1 MLVELVT
8 TGSELLLGEILNDN
22 VRFLS
27 QELNKLGYSV
37 IFHTTVGDNA
47 ERMEAVLRTA
57 LSRAD
62 IVITS
67 GGLGP
72 TQGDITKQI
81 GAKVLDRPMILHPE
95 IQERLRKWF
104 QKRQTCMTSNNDRQ
118 AMIPEGAHIFTNE
131 QGTAPGVAM
140 EQNGKLL
147 VHLPGPPRELRW
159 MYTNCLKPYL
169 IQTYGSQGCIS
180 SLIMKIYDMGE
191 STLEEQIMDFIKGQS
206 NPTIAMYAKPGYME
220 LRLTARAQT
229 EEEAQRLLQPLEKQ
243 LRHRLQRSAITY
255 NDETMAQL
263 LGRELRRCGYTVSCA
278 ESCTGGLTGSYITDV
293 AGSSAYFY
301 GSAGTYSNDMKIRL
315 LQVKK
320 ETLDR
325 VGAVSRETA
334 EQMAQGACRLYGTEL
349 AISTTG
355 IAGPDGGSADKPV
368 GLVYIGIA
376 GPQGTR
382 VFRNVFIGD
391 RREIKHRAATRAL
404 YYAVQYLRE
413 TVPVRD

>member
-1 MLVELVT
+1 
-8 TGSELLLGEILNDN
+8 
-22 VRFLS
+22 
-27 QELNKLGYSV
+27 
-37 IFHTTVGDNA
+37 
-47 ERMEAVLRTA
+47 
-57 LSRAD
+57 
-62 IVITS
+62 
-67 GGLGP
+67 
-72 TQGDITKQI
+72 
-81 GAKVLDRPMILHPE
+81 MIE
-95 IQERLRKWF
+95 
-104 QKRQTCMTSNNDRQ
+104 
-118 AMIPEGAHIFTNE
+118 
-131 QGTAPGVAM
+131 
-140 EQNGKLL
+140 
-147 VHLPGPPRELRW
+147 
-159 MYTNCLKPYL
+159 
-169 IQTYGSQGCIS
+169 
-180 SLIMKIYDMGE
+180 
-191 STLEEQIMDFIKGQS
+191 
-206 NPTIAMYAKPGYME
+206 
-220 LRLTARAQT
+220 
-229 EEEAQRLLQPLEKQ
+229 PLEK
-243 LRHRLQRSAITY
+243 TVG
-255 NDETMAQL
+255 EL
-263 LGRELRRCGYTVSCA
+263 LKKRNLKLVVA

-355 IAGPDGGSADKPV
+355 IAGPDGGSAEKPV